1 MSHFPPRPVRWGS
14 GILLLL
20 FGLSLFWPLP
30 GSVSPGAAPSSLT
43 IRAQDRT
50 TLREVHPQGRSRSG
64 SVHELPQ
71 SVTDAL
77 IATEDQRFHY
87 HPGIDPIALVR
98 ALWSNW
104 RHGRIVS
111 GGSTIT
117 MQVARLLRED
127 PPRTI
132 GNKLIE
138 MHLALRLELRRS
150 KQEIL
155 SLWLNRVSYGNRAHG
170 IEAAAQLY
178 FGKSTRDLTRAQA
191 AYLIG
196 LPRSPSRY
204 NPFHHPNRAE
214 QRQQDVLRAMQRHGA
229 LTPAEHERLTAIPI
243 DPQSS
248 SSTFRAPHLTRWLLQ
263 NRLSRP
269 NAPLTEARTTID
281 PDLQEAVAN
290 LVHGHVEVFEG
301 ETLTNAAVVV
311 LDNRT
316 GAIRAYVGSADFWND
331 RHGGQN
337 DGVRMLRQPGSTL
350 KPFTYAH
357 ALASRRYTPASIL
370 ADIELNVPEASGAF
384 TPENYDQSYHGPTPL
399 QQALASSFN
408 VPAVR
413 LTREFGPPALLER
426 LHDFG
431 FTSLDRPPSH
441 YGVGLTLGNGEVQL
455 IELARAYAGLARG
468 GSLPP
473 IHALKWMRTVNGD
486 TLHARVPA
494 PESAN
499 LSPDVAHLITSIL
512 DDPAARAPGF
522 GRGGPLELPFPV
534 AVKTGTSKDYRDNW
548 TVGYTPRHTVAVWA
562 GNFDGSPM
570 DRMSG
575 VSGAAPLFHSI
586 MREVGSGG
594 SFTRPSTLRSAR
606 ICPASG
612 KRPGTHCP
620 APQRE
625 WFLPGTVPSDTCTVH
640 RLVAIDS
647 RTGHR
652 ATSDTDPAWVD
663 STLYTVHPKRYHD
676 WMQRHDVPLPP
687 PAVHSAS
694 APRPQPASIADR
706 LRIQYPADGARFYV
720 DPVLRRTYQKIS
732 LRGSAPDALRDVHW
746 VIDGRRHAS
755 RVRDVTWRLAPGHHR
770 IQLRGRHDGQI
781 VRSAPVDVRVVATNA
796 RSHTAGRRRSP

>member
-1 MSHFPPRPVRWGS
+1 MSELSSSSFRWAS
-14 GILLLL
+14 GGLLL
-20 FGLSLFWPLP
+20 FGLSLLWPLP
-30 GSVSPGAAPSSLT
+30 ASVSPSAAPSSLT
-43 IRAQDRT
+43 LTAEDRT
-50 TLREVHPQGRSRSG
+50 PLRTVHPQGRG
-64 SVHELPQ
+64 HPISVRILPQ

-77 IATEDQRFHY
+77 IATEDQRFYY
-87 HPGIDPIALVR
+87 HPGIDPIAIVR
-98 ALWSNW
+98 ALWSNLW
-104 RHGRIVS
+104 HGHIVS

-117 MQVARLLRED
+117 MQVARLLRDD

-132 GNKLIE
+132 GNKLVE
-138 MHLALRLELRRS
+138 MHIALRLELQLS

-178 FGKSTRDLTRAQA
+178 FGKSARDLTRAQA

-204 NPFHHPNRAE
+204 NPFRHPDRAE
-214 QRQQDVLRAMQRHGA
+214 RRQHHVLRAMQQHGV
-229 LTPAEHERLTAIPI
+229 LTPAQRTRLATIPI
-243 DPQSS
+243 DPQRSDPA
-248 SSTFRAPHLTRWLLQ
+248 FEAPHLTRWLLQ
-263 NRLSRP
+263 NRLSRSDT
-269 NAPLTEARTTID
+269 PLTEARTTID
-281 PDLQEAVAN
+281 PELQSTVAN

-301 ETLTNAAVVV
+301 ETLTNAAAVV

-316 GAIRAYVGSADFWND
+316 GAIRAYVGSADFWDD

-337 DGVRMLRQPGSTL
+337 DGVRMRRQPGSAL

-384 TPENYDQSYHGPTPL
+384 TPENYDNSYHGPTPL
-399 QQALASSFN
+399 RQALASSFN

-413 LTREFGPPALLER
+413 LAREFGPPALLER
-426 LHDFG
+426 LHEFG
-431 FTSLDRPPSH
+431 FSSLDRSPSY

-473 IHALKWMRTVNGD
+473 VHALKWTRTVEGD
-486 TLHARVPA
+486 TMYARVPA
-494 PESAN
+494 PESAD
-499 LSPDVAHLITSIL
+499 LSPGVAHLITRVL

-534 AVKTGTSKDYRDNW
+534 AAKTGTSKDYRDNW
-548 TVGYTPRHTVAVWA
+548 TVGYTSRHTVAVWA

-586 MREVGSGG
+586 MRELGSGG
-594 SFTRPSTLRSAR
+594 SFDRPSSLRSAR

-612 KRPGTHCP
+612 HRPGAHCP

-640 RLVAIDS
+640 RVVAVDT
-647 RTGHR
+647 RTGRR
-652 ATSDTDPAWVD
+652 AAPGTDPAIVD
-663 STLYTVHPKRYHD
+663 STLYTVYSDRYHA
-676 WMQRHDVPLPP
+676 WMRANDVPLPP
-687 PAVHSAS
+687 PAPSAS
-694 APRPQPASIADR
+694 STAPVADR
-706 LRIQYPADGARFYV
+706 LRIQYPADEARFYV
-720 DPVLRRTYQKIS
+720 DPVLRREYQTIS
-732 LRGSAPDALRDVHW
+732 LRGAVPDAVRDVHW
-746 VIDGRRHAS
+746 VIDGTRHAS
-755 RVRDVTWRLAPGHHR
+755 GLRDASWQLSPGRHQ
-770 IQLRGRHDGQI
+770 IQLRGRHDGQT
-781 VRSAPVDVRVVATNA
+781 VHSAPVDVRVVTANA
-796 RSHTAGRRRSP
+796 RSHTTARRRSP

>member
-1 MSHFPPRPVRWGS
+1 MFGLPAPSLRWTS
-14 GILLLL
+14 GILLFL
-20 FGLSLFWPLP
+20 FGLSLLWPLP
-30 GSVSPGAAPSSLT
+30 GSVSPSAAPSSLT
-43 IRAQDRT
+43 ITAQDRT
-50 TLREVHPQGRSRSG
+50 PLREVYPEGRSRPV
-64 SVHELPQ
+64 SVQSLPQ
-71 SVTDAL
+71 HVTDAL
-77 IATEDQRFHY
+77 IATEDQRFFS
-87 HPGIDPIALVR
+87 HPGIDPIAIVR

-104 RHGRIVS
+104 THGRIVS

-117 MQVARLLRED
+117 MQVARLLRKD

-138 MHLALRLELRRS
+138 MHLALRLELRLS

-155 SLWLNRVSYGNRAHG
+155 SLWLNRVSYGNRTHG

-178 FGKSTRDLTRAQA
+178 FGKSARDLTRAQA
-191 AYLIG
+191 AYLVG

-204 NPFHHPNRAE
+204 NPFRHPERAE
-214 QRQQDVLRAMQRHGA
+214 QRHHHVLRAMQQHEV
-229 LTPAEHERLTAIPI
+229 LTPAERTRLAAIPI
-243 DPQSS
+243 APEPSDPA
-248 SSTFRAPHLTRWLLQ
+248 FRAPHLTRWLLQ
-263 NRLSRP
+263 NRVSP
-269 NAPLTEARTTID
+269 PDVPWTEARTTID
-281 PDLQEAVAN
+281 PALQETVAR
-290 LVHGHVEVFEG
+290 LVRGHVAVFEG
-301 ETLTNAAVVV
+301 ETLTNAAAVV

-316 GAIRAYVGSADFWND
+316 GAIRAYVGSADFWDD

-384 TPENYDQSYHGPTPL
+384 TPENYDETYHGPTPL
-399 QQALASSFN
+399 REALASSFN

-413 LTREFGPPALLER
+413 LAREFGPPALLER
-426 LHDFG
+426 LHAFG
-431 FTSLDRPPSH
+431 FTSLDRPPSY

-473 IHALKWMRTVNGD
+473 VHALRWIRTAEGD
-486 TLHARVPA
+486 TVHPRVPP
-494 PESAN
+494 PESAD
-499 LSPDVAHLITSIL
+499 LSPGVAHLITQIL
-512 DDPAARAPGF
+512 DDPTARAPGF

-534 AVKTGTSKDYRDNW
+534 AAKTGTSKDYRDNW

-594 SFTRPSTLRSAR
+594 AFDRPGSLRAAR

-612 KRPGTHCP
+612 TRPGAHCP
-620 APQRE
+620 APTRE
-625 WFLPGTVPSDTCTVH
+625 WFLPGTAPSDTCTVH
-640 RLVAIDS
+640 RLVALNT
-647 RTGHR
+647 RTGRR
-652 ATSDTDPAWVD
+652 ATPETNPAIVD
-663 STLYTVHPKRYHD
+663 STLYTVYPARYHD
-676 WMQRHDVPLPP
+676 WMRRHDVPLPP
-687 PAVHSAS
+687 ASPVGSSQPPAETTALSA
-694 APRPQPASIADR
+694 R
-706 LRIQYPADGARFYV
+706 LRIQSPADDARFYV
-720 DPVLRRTYQKIS
+720 DPVLRRPYQKIS
-732 LRGSAPDALRDVHW
+732 LRGTAPDALRDVHW
-746 VIDGRRHAS
+746 TIDGTRHAS
-755 RVRDVTWRLAPGHHR
+755 GLRDVTWQLVPGRHR

-781 VRSAPVDVRVVATNA
+781 VRSAPVDVRVVATSRNQ
-796 RSHTAGRRRSP
+796 SSPRRRSP